1 MQSDSPLTVLKGVG
15 PALAKKL
22 EKLNLSRVD
31 DLLFLLPLRYEDR
44 TQIIKIGALAA
55 GDRCLVTGEVLLAET
70 VFRGR
75 RNLLVRIGD
84 GSGQLTLRFF
94 HFSRQQ
100 QAQFANG
107 IHVSCFGDVRKGSSG
122 FEMIHP
128 EYRVLRDDEGAHMS
142 DSLTPIYPATEGV
155 QQGRLRNLT
164 NQALLK
170 MASAPP
176 PELLPESL
184 TQKMGMPS
192 LAEAIAYLHRP
203 PPDADIKQMLLGTHA
218 CQQRLAFEEL
228 LAHYLSLRNLRELA
242 ATKDAV
248 ALIDGSDDVNE
259 FIADLPF
266 QLTVAQRRVVGDILS
281 DLSEAHPMMRLIQ
294 GDVGSGKTV
303 VAAIACVKAIAC
315 GVQAVIMA
323 PTSFVA
329 HYLSLRNL
337 RELAAT
343 KDAVA
348 LIDGSDDV
356 NEFIADLPF
365 QLTVAQR
372 RVVGDILSDLSEAHP
387 MMRLIQGDV
396 GSGKTVVAA
405 IACVKAIACGVQAV
419 IMAPTEILAEQHWRS
434 FADWFRALQIEPAWL
449 SGSQR
454 VAARRE
460 SLAAIAD
467 GSAKLIVG
475 THALFQE
482 GVDFKQL
489 GLLVIDEQHRFGV
502 HQRMALRDKG
512 VTSGRH
518 PHQLVMT
525 ATPIPRTLAMAAYA
539 DLDTS
544 VIDELPPG
552 RQPVSTVAIPET
564 RRSEVIERVR
574 SSCADGHQAY
584 WVCPL
589 IEESEVLDYQAAE
602 ASYQILTEALPDV
615 RVGLVHGRMRAAEKD
630 RGMKSFKEG
639 LVQLLVATTVIEVGV
654 DVPNAS
660 LMIIENAER
669 MGLSQLHQLRGR
681 VGRGAALS
689 HCVLLYKPPLGRI
702 AKQRLSVLRDTNDGF
717 IVAQR
722 DLELRG
728 PGEMLGTKQT
738 GLPDYRIANLARDAE
753 LMPQVQITAETLR
766 KDNYDKAAAIVR
778 RWLGDAGRYGKV

>member
-1 MQSDSPLTVLKGVG
+1 MAKNLPLSSLKGVG
-15 PALAKKL
+15 PALEKTL
-22 EKLNLSRVD
+22 EKLNLYRVD

-44 TQIIKIGALAA
+44 TQLARIGALEA
-55 GDRCLVTGEVLLAET
+55 GTRCLVTGKVLLAET

-75 RNLLVRIGD
+75 RNLVVRISD

-100 QAQFANG
+100 QAQFQVG
-107 IHVSCFGDVRKGSSG
+107 THITCFGETRRGQSG

-128 EYRVLRDDEGAHMS
+128 EYRVLGKDQDAVTN
-142 DSLTPIYPATEGV
+142 DSLTAIYPATEGV
-155 QQGRLRNLT
+155 QQGRLRRLT
-164 NQALLK
+164 DQALQQ
-170 MASAPP
+170 MRAEPP
-176 PELLPESL
+176 DELLPPAITKKL
-184 TQKMGMPS
+184 GMPS
-192 LAEAIAYLHRP
+192 LADAINYLHRP
-203 PPDADIKQMLLGTHA
+203 PPDADTVQLLSGTHP

-228 LAHYLSLRNLRELA
+228 LAHYLSLRNLRIQSASQDAIALADGNEDVSGFVNELA
-242 ATKDAV
+242 
-248 ALIDGSDDVNE
+248 
-259 FIADLPF
+259 F
-266 QLTVAQRRVVGDILS
+266 QLTGAQDRVVGEILS
-281 DLSEAHPMMRLIQ
+281 DLALPHPMMRLIQ

-315 GVQAVIMA
+315 GVQAA
-323 PTSFVA
+323 
-329 HYLSLRNL
+329 
-337 RELAAT
+337 
-343 KDAVA
+343 
-348 LIDGSDDV
+348 
-356 NEFIADLPF
+356 
-365 QLTVAQR
+365 
-372 RVVGDILSDLSEAHP
+372 
-387 MMRLIQGDV
+387 
-396 GSGKTVVAA
+396 
-405 IACVKAIACGVQAV
+405 

-434 FADWFRALQIEPAWL
+434 FSDWFRPLGIEVAWL

-460 SLAAIAD
+460 SLEAISS

-482 GVDFKQL
+482 HVDFHRL
-489 GLLVIDEQHRFGV
+489 GLVVIDEQHRFGV

-512 VTSGRH
+512 VSSDGH

-552 RQPVSTVAIPET
+552 RQPVSTVAVPEA
-564 RRSEVIERVR
+564 RRSEVVERVR
-574 SSCADGHQAY
+574 SACATGQQAY

-589 IEESEVLDYQAAE
+589 IDESEVLDYQAAE
-602 ASYQILTEALPDV
+602 ASYQMLTESLPNL
-615 RVGLVHGRMRAAEKD
+615 RVGLVHGRMRPAEKE
-630 RGMKSFKEG
+630 RGMKAFKEG
-639 LVQLLVATTVIEVGV
+639 LIQLLVATTVIEVGV

-681 VGRGAALS
+681 VGRGAAQS
-689 HCVLLYKPPLGRI
+689 HCVLLYKSPLGRV

-717 IVAQR
+717 VVAQK

-728 PGEMLGTKQT
+728 PGELLGTRQT
-738 GLPDYRIANLARDAE
+738 GLPDYRIADLVRDAE
-753 LMPQVQITAETLR
+753 LMPQVQITAESIR
-766 KDNYDKAAAIVR
+766 KDSELKAAAIVR